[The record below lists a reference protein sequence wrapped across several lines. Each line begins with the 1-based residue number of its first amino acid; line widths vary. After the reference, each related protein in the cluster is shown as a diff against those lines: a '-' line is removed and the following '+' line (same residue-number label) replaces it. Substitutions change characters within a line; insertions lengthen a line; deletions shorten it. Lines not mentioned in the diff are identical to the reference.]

1 MAIDDLDGK
10 LVTVVCN
17 LKPAKLRGIVS
28 EVKIYSKL
36 HGVIIHSSGANRA
49 LQAMLMAATAADGS
63 RTEILEPPA
72 GCVSGETN

>member
-28 EVKIYSKL
+28 EVTMSIL
-36 HGVIIHSSGANRA
+36 CNWTLGGRGNREGER
-49 LQAMLMAATAADGS
+49 DFHFFK
-63 RTEILEPPA
+63 REILLLIVERQ
-72 GCVSGETN
+72 C